1 LCIQTKDYSISV
13 GKIYT
18 NIEGLWNRLVPR
30 SEKKEA
36 YMANEIVGMEAL
48 DLFLWTSLQ

>member
-1 LCIQTKDYSISV
+1 VYTNKDYSISV

-36 YMANEIVGMEAL
+36 YVANEIVGMETL
-48 DLFLWTSLQ
+48 DLFLRTSLQ